1 MTTMKPVKPV
11 KPCQNKF
18 LELRIKVSNATRLRD
33 EMIQELT
40 AKYGSEYRS
49 CMNRTQE
56 KTLKRLQERVEKV
69 VQRFYDYI
77 NAVSPR
83 DWSTGVASY
92 YVTHMVSYA
101 DIVTTGELQ
110 ETPMP
115 AYGNTIDRI
124 RQFMQPVV

>member
-1 MTTMKPVKPV
+1 MVTTKPV

-18 LELRIKVSNATRLRD
+18 LELRIKVINATRDRD
-33 EMIQELT
+33 DMIQELT
-40 AKYGSEYRS
+40 VKYGSEYRS

-56 KTLKRLQERVEKV
+56 KALKRLQERVEKV

-77 NAVSPR
+77 DAISPR

-101 DIVTTGELQ
+101 DIVTTGKLQ

-124 RQFMQPVV
+124 RQFMEPVA